1 MSEAIIT
8 LANSMEPYVPFMK
21 GITLFL
27 MGFVVGMIVGWR
39 KERKTKNEMSIL

>member
-27 MGFVVGMIVGWR
+27 MGFVVGMIVEKSV
-39 KERKTKNEMSIL
+39 KEQNK